1 MKPKYKNLKEFAQQA
16 VLETTFK
23 AVTSMV
29 SEKHRDRQNQMKHQ
43 SRKSRMYTE
52 EHSLSE
58 GGNMR
63 RYYDENKRVDKS
75 HRKHEE

>member
-1 MKPKYKNLKEFAQQA
+1 
-16 VLETTFK
+16 
-23 AVTSMV
+23 MV
-29 SEKHRDRQNQMKHQ
+29 SEKHRDRQKQMKEQ

-63 RYYDENKRVDKS
+63 RYCDENKRVDKS
-75 HRKHEE
+75 QRKHEE